1 LQGLDEFNLFDR
13 HENYIFLQE
22 VPRSTENW
30 TLQKW
35 IGNLQLPE
43 MDWTTERA
51 MHLWFAE
58 AARSCQRCSP
68 TWNVFNNVVRLSC
81 PKMYSAA
88 FCQGDIHGYP
98 TDMDE
103 LANRIAQYLFRGSEE
118 VKQIELGLLSSRRYQ
133 NVQLAADGY
142 AQAIDIYLNMC
153 ARRGRHPV
161 LGIQQIREG
170 LVARL
175 PLEIHQRLERM
186 FKVSDTNLD
195 ELLSK
200 ALHLE
205 AVTIKAP
212 PLEAFQATYDQDNPM
227 LPAVE

>member
-1 LQGLDEFNLFDR
+1 MHLPHSSTGSESRRQSAVTVHPFLSQGTHPLECPIHPDTPTGGCFLRRNNLQGLDEFNLFDR

-88 FCQGDIHGYP
+88 F
-98 TDMDE
+98 
-103 LANRIAQYLFRGSEE
+103 R
-118 VKQIELGLLSSRRYQ
+118 
-133 NVQLAADGY
+133 
-142 AQAIDIYLNMC
+142 
-153 ARRGRHPV
+153 
-161 LGIQQIREG
+161 
-170 LVARL
+170 
-175 PLEIHQRLERM
+175 
-186 FKVSDTNLD
+186 
-195 ELLSK
+195 
-200 ALHLE
+200 
-205 AVTIKAP
+205 
-212 PLEAFQATYDQDNPM
+212 
-227 LPAVE
+227 